1 METCGTDR
9 NDSDYDESLLFL
21 YFQINIRNG
30 DIGGKE
36 SSMSFL
42 TMIELS
48 RFVLWMN
55 RFIRRTVQMKK
66 YGYIRVSTKEQNPE
80 RQFIALKE
88 QGISEENIYLDRI
101 SGKDFQRPQYQ
112 KLLAGLKRGDALII
126 KSIDRLGRNYGEI
139 LEQWRIVTKEKG

>member
-9 NDSDYDESLLFL
+9 NDRDYDESLLFL

-66 YGYIRVSTKEQNPE
+66 YEI
-80 RQFIALKE
+80 
-88 QGISEENIYLDRI
+88 
-101 SGKDFQRPQYQ
+101 
-112 KLLAGLKRGDALII
+112 
-126 KSIDRLGRNYGEI
+126 GRAH
-139 LEQWRIVTKEKG
+139 V

>member
-1 METCGTDR
+1 
-9 NDSDYDESLLFL
+9 
-21 YFQINIRNG
+21 
-30 DIGGKE
+30 
-36 SSMSFL
+36 
-42 TMIELS
+42 
-48 RFVLWMN
+48 
-55 RFIRRTVQMKK
+55 MKK

-139 LEQWRIVTKEKG
+139 LEQWRIVTKEIGGGYSGGRHAIAEYKFLPWRFNRHFYL